1 MWGSTYFV
9 IAHYLPAGHPLWG
22 AVFRALPA
30 GLILLAMARKL
41 PRGSWWWRSAL
52 LGTLNMG
59 AFFALVYVSGQ
70 LLPSSIA
77 AMVMSLSP
85 IMLML
90 LAWGMLS
97 ERPAVP
103 LALGGVVGVA
113 GVMLLVGGGGHIN
126 GLGIAA
132 SVAALVMTS
141 IGFVLTKKWGRTVGL
156 IASTSWQLLAGT
168 LTLLPLAL
176 VVEGGPPPLTW
187 TSAVG
192 FGYITLGATAL
203 AYVTW
208 FAALRRLPAGLVGL
222 IGLLNPVTGVLL
234 GLVFGG
240 EVLTSRQVAG
250 LVLVFSGLVIGQ
262 LRRAPRVCVE

>member
-1 MWGSTYFV
+1 MEGNARWALLACIAPLMWGSTYFV

-30 GLILLAMARKL
+30 GLILLAMSRKL

-113 GVMLLVGGGGHIN
+113 GSCCW
-126 GLGIAA
+126 
-132 SVAALVMTS
+132 SVA
-141 IGFVLTKKWGRTVGL
+141 VG
-156 IASTSWQLLAGT
+156 ISMGSE
-168 LTLLPLAL
+168 LPHR
-176 VVEGGPPPLTW
+176 W
-187 TSAVG
+187 
-192 FGYITLGATAL
+192 
-203 AYVTW
+203 
-208 FAALRRLPAGLVGL
+208 
-222 IGLLNPVTGVLL
+222 
-234 GLVFGG
+234 
-240 EVLTSRQVAG
+240 
-250 LVLVFSGLVIGQ
+250 
-262 LRRAPRVCVE
+262 PRWL